1 MVMVSS
7 ELPVGHQFSPVTKP
21 MTLERMVVFSDMEH
35 STCAS
40 HFQLAPPNIHND
52 LNFAYSEGFP
62 NLVADGLITTHWVEA
77 NMRDLFGVGYYK
89 GGKLMTKYIRPVYV
103 NDEITIK
110 LTLKEKAPEDDKIR
124 FNLEVNCFNQYDE
137 LVIVG
142 TASALV
148 S

>member
-1 MVMVSS
+1 MVMVTR
-7 ELPVGHQFSPVTKP
+7 ELPVGHEFPPVTKP

-35 STCAS
+35 STCAG

-52 LNFAYSEGFP
+52 LEFAHSEGFP
-62 NLVADGLITTHWVEA
+62 SLVADGLITTHWVEA
-77 NMRDLFGVGYYK
+77 TMRDLFGVGYYK

-103 NDEITIK
+103 NDEITMK
-110 LTLKEKAPEDDKIR
+110 LTITEKILEGDNIR
-124 FNLEVNCFNQYDE
+124 FNLEINCFNQFDE
-137 LVIVG
+137 LVTVG